1 LTLPKPSRSRLYGDT
16 GPTAGWRERK
26 AERVKARLLARA
38 KKVAKPVEV
47 TVWLAVVN
55 QNFIGE
61 FRELPDNL
69 VADVEANILFKAF
82 ATMLMG
88 T

>member
-55 QNFIGE
+55 
-61 FRELPDNL
+61 
-69 VADVEANILFKAF
+69 
-82 ATMLMG
+82 
-88 T
+88 